1 MKILVAGGSGF
12 IGSHIVREISQTF
25 PDETVR
31 VMSRRPAPVASR
43 VESCGGDVTDP
54 ASLPDCVRG
63 IDVVVQCI
71 QFPNH
76 PVEKPSRGWTY
87 EKIDGEGTVNMV
99 RAAKE
104 AAVRR
109 FVYLSG
115 AGTAPGKPQPWF
127 RAKHRAEEAVRNS
140 GMEYAIFRPSWIY
153 GPGDRSLNRL
163 VAFTRMLPFVPVIG
177 SGQARVQPVSVFDLA
192 RIVALATVSPQAPDR
207 VFDVGGPQ
215 QLSMNE
221 ILRIVQEVIG
231 KRRPLLHAPA
241 GLMKVI
247 SRGLAVLPTPP
258 LSPSAI
264 DFIQMEE
271 KVDPRPT
278 EEYFGIRFE
287 GLRSALR
294 RYL

>member
-1 MKILVAGGSGF
+1 MNILVAGGSGF
-12 IGSHIVREISQTF
+12 IGSHIVREIRENF
-25 PDETVR
+25 PTETVR
-31 VMSRRPAPVASR
+31 IMTRRPDSSGTQR
-43 VESCGGDVTDP
+43 DLCRGDVTDP
-54 ASLPDCVRG
+54 SSLPACVREV
-63 IDVVVQCI
+63 DVVIQCV

-76 PVEKPSRGWTY
+76 PVENPSRGWTY
-87 EKIDGEGTVNMV
+87 ERIDGEGTVNLV
-99 RAAKE
+99 RASKE

-163 VAFTRMLPFVPVIG
+163 VAFTRSLPFVPVIG
-177 SGQARVQPVSVFDLA
+177 NGEAKVQPVSVFDLA
-192 RIVALATVSPQAPDR
+192 RIVALAVTSATPPNR
-207 VFDVGGPQ
+207 VFEVGGPQ
-215 QLSMNE
+215 RLSMNE
-221 ILRIVQEVIG
+221 ILGTVQKVIG
-231 KRRPLLHAPA
+231 KRRPLLHTPS
-241 GLMKVI
+241 GLMKVMSMGMAI
-247 SRGLAVLPTPP
+247 LPNPP

-271 KVDPRPT
+271 RVDPRPA

-287 GLRSALR
+287 ELERALR

>member
-1 MKILVAGGSGF
+1 MNILVAGGSGF
-12 IGSHIVREISQTF
+12 IGSHIVREILQNY
-25 PDETVR
+25 PAEAVR
-31 VMSRRPAPVASR
+31 IMSRRPASPKGHLETCR
-43 VESCGGDVTDP
+43 GDVTDP
-54 ASLPDCVRG
+54 TSLPACVRG
-63 IDVVVQCI
+63 IDVVVQCV

-76 PVEKPSRGWTY
+76 PVENASRGWTY
-87 EKIDGEGTVNMV
+87 ERIDGEGTVNLI
-99 RAAKE
+99 RAAKD
-104 AAVRR
+104 ASVRR

-163 VAFTRMLPFVPVIG
+163 VAFTRRLPFVPVIG
-177 SGQARVQPVSVFDLA
+177 DGKARVQPVSVFDLA
-192 RIVALATVSPQAPDR
+192 RIAARAAASAEPPNR

-215 QLSMNE
+215 ELSMNE
-221 ILRIVQEVIG
+221 ILRTVQRVIG
-231 KRRPLLHAPA
+231 KRRPLLHAPS
-241 GLMKVI
+241 GVMKVI
-247 SRGLAVLPTPP
+247 SRGLAILPNPP

-271 KVDPRPT
+271 RVDPRPT

-287 GLRSALR
+287 ELESALR